1 MSGYQQQGGHYDE
14 GYGHPAGQ
22 GDSYYQDEHAAQG
35 GYYDHQ
41 DYGDGYYDRGYGH
54 LILDREMLLDATSVK
69 EI

>member
-22 GDSYYQDEHAAQG
+22 GDSYYQDEHAPQG

-54 LILDREMLLDATSVK
+54 LFWNCERLIGWMSAK
-69 EI
+69 GI